1 MKNGKG
7 TKLTTSQYAGKENPN
22 LEKEIDEQIALFISL
37 IHRKY
42 LSKGATLRPMDFG
55 RKAQYFTLDVITKI
69 AYGKEFGYLTKDED
83 VHEYIKTT
91 EETVPFLA
99 FFTMVPW
106 ANSFINKSWVREL
119 VGPSPKDKHGVGK
132 LMGWDIPSP

>member
-1 MKNGKG
+1 MKNSKR

-22 LEKEIDEQIALFISL
+22 LEAEIDEQIASFISL

-55 RKAQYFTLDVITKI
+55 QKAQYFTLDVITKV
-69 AYGKEFGYLTKDED
+69 AYGKEFGFVTKDED

-91 EETVPFLA
+91 EETIPVLA
-99 FFTMVPW
+99 FCTMVPW
-106 ANSFINKSWVREL
+106 ANSFLNKSWVREL

-132 LMGWDIPSP
+132 LMG